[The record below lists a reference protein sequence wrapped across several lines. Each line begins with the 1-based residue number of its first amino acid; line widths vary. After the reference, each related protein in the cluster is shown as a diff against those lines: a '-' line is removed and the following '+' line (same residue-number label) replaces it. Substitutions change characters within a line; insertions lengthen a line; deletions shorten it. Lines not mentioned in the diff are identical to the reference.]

1 MFNAKNPFAFSKSS
15 FNQGIT
21 PLSTDPDEGD
31 QWTVCF
37 GVEWLPSILGAL
49 DQLLLP
55 STWIGDADAIQLA
68 QDRAA
73 LLKDMFGNPTSCVG
87 TEVEPPYW
95 DSVTD
100 VEDEETP
107 ETQTWYGQY
116 VEGTFTEVLENWT
129 IAGFI
134 AFAGAPAAA
143 IAFLTIAP
151 KFRLAF
157 KTGDIGG
164 IVRIFIDAV
173 DNGTVDTSAG
183 ADGIVTFDVI
193 ADPEIS
199 PHEIILVK
207 DDA

>member
-1 MFNAKNPFAFSKSS
+1 MFEARNPFALPTSS
-15 FNQGIT
+15 FNQPVT
-21 PLSTDPDEGD
+21 PPSTDPDTEE

-37 GVEWLPSILGAL
+37 GVAWLAVVLGAL

-55 STWIGDADAIQLA
+55 STWIGDVDAIQEA

-73 LLKDMFGNPTSCVG
+73 LLKDMFGNPLSCAG
-87 TEVEPPYW
+87 SEVEPPYW

-100 VEDEETP
+100 VEDEATP

-116 VEGTFTEVLENWT
+116 VSGTFTEVLENWT

-134 AFAGAPAAA
+134 ALSGNPAAA
-143 IAFLTIAP
+143 VAFLTIAP

-164 IVRIFIDAV
+164 IVRIFIDAE
-173 DNGTVDTSAG
+173 DMGTVDTFAG
-183 ADGIVTFDVI
+183 SDGIVTFDVV
-193 ADPEIS
+193 ADPDIS

-207 DDA
+207 DDP

>member
-1 MFNAKNPFAFSKSS
+1 MFNANNPFAFSKSS
-15 FNQGIT
+15 FNQAVN
-21 PLSTDPDEGD
+21 PPSTDPDTEE

-37 GVEWLPSILGAL
+37 GIAWLAVVLGAL

-55 STWIGDADAIQLA
+55 STWIGDAAAVQEA

-73 LLKDMFGNPTSCVG
+73 LLKDMFGNPASCPG
-87 TEVEPPYW
+87 SEVEPPYW
-95 DSVTD
+95 DSVSD

-107 ETQTWYGQY
+107 ETQTWYGEY
-116 VEGTFTEVLENWT
+116 VSGTFTEVLENWT

-134 AFAGAPAAA
+134 ALSGNPAAA

-157 KTGDIGG
+157 KAGDIGG

-173 DNGTVDTSAG
+173 DYGTVDTASG
-183 ADGIVTFDVI
+183 TDEIITFDVV